1 MKRIVLAGCLGLLC
15 GCHARASMTPIDLAA
30 PATTAPA
37 VAPATAEPAA
47 TAPESKVSEAP
58 KTPTTHVIVAGDTLW
73 DLAKT
78 YYGNA
83 GQWRKLLAANRN
95 IKPHRLPVGEKL
107 RIPAK

>member
-1 MKRIVLAGCLGLLC
+1 MPANP
-15 GCHARASMTPIDLAA
+15 AATPSAPTKSDPVQSTPATSAPATETPAAAA

-37 VAPATAEPAA
+37 A
-47 TAPESKVSEAP
+47 TAPETKASEPP
-58 KTPTTHVIVAGDTLW
+58 KTPTTHVVVAGDTLW

-83 GQWRKLLAANRN
+83 RQWRKLLAANHN
-95 IKPHRLPVGEKL
+95 IKPHHLTVGEKL